1 MSARA
6 ARLPRQIREGGTS
19 LAERVATLEQQQISN
34 DERADKQGEQ
44 LGEIQK
50 SVHGLLAIVER
61 FTGIKMLFAALLTFA
76 GTTAATV
83 GATIAVIRYLT
94 GS

>member
-1 MSARA
+1 MSTRA
-6 ARLPRQIREGGTS
+6 ARLPRQIRDGGAS
-19 LAERVATLEQQQISN
+19 LAERVATLEQQQIGN

-61 FTGIKMLFAALLTFA
+61 FTGIKMLFAALATFI

-83 GATIAVIRYLT
+83 GATIVVIRYLT

>member
-6 ARLPRQIREGGTS
+6 ARLPRQIRDGGTT
-19 LAERVATLEQQQISN
+19 LAERVATLEQQQVGN

-44 LGEIQK
+44 LVEIQK
-50 SVHGLLAIVER
+50 SLQRLLAIVER
-61 FTGIKMLFAALLTFA
+61 LTGIKMLFVALLTFV
-76 GTTAATV
+76 GTMAATV

>member
-6 ARLPRQIREGGTS
+6 ARLPRQIREGGTT
-19 LAERVATLEQQQISN
+19 LAERVATLEQQQVGN

-44 LGEIQK
+44 LVEIQK
-50 SVHGLLAIVER
+50 SVQRLLAIVER
-61 FTGIKMLFAALLTFA
+61 LTGIKMLFVALLTFV
-76 GTTAATV
+76 GTMAATV